1 MNTNLDNKNSEI
13 IESSSTDLE
22 QQLKRDFESNYSEF
36 SNSNSELT
44 LDTIDVSTDLY
55 ALQSNLI
62 PKIGDEIE
70 DQMLRPNKK
79 SSNYLMRID
88 SQEFGVVNEA
98 EESYEEGKIKQIDYY
113 KTMNPSNTNSGI
125 TEEEG
130 GNTQ

>member
-13 IESSSTDLE
+13 IESSTDLE

-62 PKIGDEIE
+62 PKIGEEIE
-70 DQMLRPNKK
+70 DQMIRPNKK
-79 SSNYLMRID
+79 SSNYLLRSD